1 MAEQIKKGSLGD
13 ILSASQIIS
22 QSDIT
27 AALEEQ
33 IRSGCRIGEALVKL
47 GIVTQEDI
55 DWALCNQ
62 LDLPYVRLK
71 LEMIDPEA
79 IRLVPAALARKFNLI
94 PLIKVGNELNIAI
107 ADPLN
112 LPALE
117 AVVALASGCQIN
129 LSVALLREI
138 REMIDACY
146 GSAGQEALG
155 FESSSFDAQTLDT
168 INADLSGAQLLECL
182 LFFIHQ
188 NQLASLS
195 LQPLGDRIAI
205 SGRRSGVTRQIG
217 QLAPNYYP
225 DITLKIRKRAGITPN
240 SDHSSAGLLSLLQHG
255 HELRFQVA
263 VMAGI
268 GGDYITIR
276 RHVTAGFPDS
286 VPELNLTDAVRNNF
300 THLARARRG
309 ITFFASHSTPERN
322 RCIDLMLAEMDTN
335 GRNVLILGEGA
346 GGGSFPRI
354 HLPESEHER
363 GRTVMEALEH
373 EPDVLVIEN
382 ATEGVP
388 FSAAC
393 RAAMRG
399 TLVLA
404 GLEIRGTRNVL
415 QQLLLYQQK
424 GYFLPFFVN
433 GLIAFKGIQLLC
445 PECRSACTPSTD
457 ELLIMSLEQ
466 PPATFFRSGGCEV
479 CAQSGIS
486 TRRFLMDILLFDE
499 EFHRVFEQSRDVDSL
514 EQHLRSI
521 GYRGTAED
529 GLQLLMDGLVSPE
542 EYIAALVL

>member
-13 ILSASQIIS
+13 ILFASQIIS
-22 QSDIT
+22 QADIA

-33 IRSGCRIGEALVKL
+33 VRTGCRIGEALVNL

-71 LEMIDPEA
+71 LEMIDPDA
-79 IRLVPAALARKFNLI
+79 ICLVPAALARKFNLI
-94 PLIKVGNELNIAI
+94 PLIKAGNELNIAI

-112 LPALE
+112 LAALE
-117 AVVALASGCQIN
+117 AVALASGCQIN

-146 GSAGQEALG
+146 GSAGQETLG
-155 FESSSFDAQTLDT
+155 LESNAFDAQTLDT

-182 LFFIHQ
+182 LHVILQ

-205 SGRRSGVTRQIG
+205 CSRRSGVTRQIG
-217 QLAPNYYP
+217 HLAPNYYP
-225 DITLKIRKRAGITPN
+225 DISLKIRKRAGITPN
-240 SDHSSAGLLSLLQHG
+240 SDHSSAGLLHLFHHG
-255 HELRFQVA
+255 HELQFQVA

-268 GGDYITIR
+268 GGDYITLR
-276 RHVTAGFPDS
+276 RHIAVGFPDS
-286 VPELNLTDAVRNNF
+286 LSELNLSDAVRNNF
-300 THLARARRG
+300 IHLAHARRG
-309 ITFFASHSTPERN
+309 ITFFASQNTLERN
-322 RCIDLMLAEMDTN
+322 RCIDLMLAEMNTS
-335 GRNVLILGEGA
+335 GRNVIILGEGP

-363 GRTVMEALEH
+363 GRVVMEALEH
-373 EPDVLVIEN
+373 APDILVIEN
-382 ATEGVP
+382 ATEAMP

-399 TLVLA
+399 TQVLA
-404 GLEIRGTRNVL
+404 GLEIRGTHNVL

-457 ELLIMSLEQ
+457 ELLIMNLEQ
-466 PPATFFRSGGCEV
+466 PPAAFFRTSGCDV
-479 CAQSGIS
+479 CGQSGFQERIFLLDVL
-486 TRRFLMDILLFDE
+486 RFDD
-499 EFHRVFEQSRDVDSL
+499 EFHRVFEQSRDVESL
-514 EQHLRSI
+514 GQHLRSV
-521 GYRGTAED
+521 GYRGTAEE

>member
-1 MAEQIKKGSLGD
+1 MTEQIKKGSLGD
-13 ILSASQIIS
+13 ILCASQIIS
-22 QSDIT
+22 QADIT

-33 IRSGCRIGEALVKL
+33 ARSGCRIGEALVNL

-71 LEMIDPEA
+71 QEMIDPEA

-94 PLIKVGNELNIAI
+94 PLIKAGNELNIAL

-117 AVVALASGCQIN
+117 AVTQASGCQVN

-146 GSAGQEALG
+146 GSAGQETLG
-155 FESSSFDAQTLDT
+155 LDSSAFAEKTLDA
-168 INADLSGAQLLECL
+168 INADLSGAHLLECL
-182 LFFIHQ
+182 LIFILQ

-195 LQPLGDRIAI
+195 LQPFGDRVVI
-205 SGRRSGVTRQIG
+205 SGRRSGVTNPIG
-217 QLAPNYYP
+217 NLVPNYYP

-240 SDHSSAGLLSLLQHG
+240 NDHSSSGLFSLHYHG
-255 HELRFQVA
+255 HSLQFQVA
-263 VMAGI
+263 IMAGI

-276 RHVTAGFPDS
+276 RHISVGFPAS
-286 VPELNLTDAVRNNF
+286 LAELNLSDSARNSF
-300 THLARARRG
+300 IHMAQARHG
-309 ITFFASHSTPERN
+309 ITFFASQNTLERN
-322 RCIDLMLAEMDTN
+322 RCIDLMLAEMDTG
-335 GRNVLILGEGA
+335 GRNVIILGEGP

-363 GRTVMEALEH
+363 GRTIMEALEH
-373 EPDVLVIEN
+373 APDILVIEN

-388 FSAAC
+388 FSAVC

-404 GLEIRGTRNVL
+404 GLEIRGTHNTL

-433 GLIAFKGIQLLC
+433 GLITFKGVQLLC
-445 PECRSACTPSTD
+445 PECRIACRPSAE
-457 ELLIMSLEQ
+457 ELLIMNAAPS
-466 PPATFFRSGGCEV
+466 PTAYYRSVGCDV
-479 CAQSGIS
+479 CEQSGFS
-486 TRRFLMDILLFDE
+486 TRKLLLDILLFDDD
-499 EFHRVFEQSRDVDSL
+499 FHRIFEQSRDVESL
-514 EQHLRSI
+514 GRYLTSV
-521 GYRGTAED
+521 GFRGISEEGA
-529 GLQLLMDGLVSPE
+529 QLLMDGLVSPE

>member
-1 MAEQIKKGSLGD
+1 MSEQIKKVCLGD

-22 QSDIT
+22 QADIT

-33 IRSGCRIGEALVKL
+33 VRSGCRIGEALVNL

-55 DWALCNQ
+55 DWALSNQ

-71 LEMIDPEA
+71 KEMIDPEA
-79 IRLVPAALARKFNLI
+79 IRLVPAALARKFNLV
-94 PLIKVGNELNIAI
+94 PLIKAGNELNIAI

-112 LPALE
+112 RPALE
-117 AVVALASGCQIN
+117 AVTLASGCQVN

-138 REMIDACY
+138 REMIDAWY
-146 GSAGQEALG
+146 GSAGQETLG
-155 FESSSFDAQTLDT
+155 FESVAFGATTLDVV
-168 INADLSGAQLLECL
+168 NADLSGAQLLEFL
-182 LFFIHQ
+182 LLYILQ
-188 NQLASLS
+188 NQLDSLS
-195 LQPLGDRIAI
+195 LQPLGEQVVI
-205 SGRRSGVTRQIG
+205 SGRRSCVTRPIG
-217 QLAPNYYP
+217 RLAPNYYP
-225 DITLKIRKRAGITPN
+225 DISIKIRMRAGITPN
-240 SDHSSAGLLSLLQHG
+240 NDHSSAGLLSLIHHG
-255 HELRFQVA
+255 HALQFQVA

-276 RHVTAGFPDS
+276 RHVTAGFPAS
-286 VPELNLTDAVRNNF
+286 VSELNLSETVRNSF
-300 THLARARRG
+300 THLSLARRG
-309 ITFFASHSTPERN
+309 ITFFASQNTLERN
-322 RCIDLMLAEMDTN
+322 RCIDLMLAEMDTK
-335 GRNVLILGEGA
+335 GQNVIILGEGP
-346 GGGSFPRI
+346 GGGRFPRI

-373 EPDVLVIEN
+373 APDILVIEN
-382 ATEGVP
+382 ATEGAP

-457 ELLIMSLEQ
+457 ELLIMNLERQ
-466 PPATFFRSGGCEV
+466 PATFYRTGGCDV

-486 TRRFLMDILLFDE
+486 TRRFLMDVLLFDD
-499 EFHRVFEQSRDVDSL
+499 EFYRVFEQSHDVESL
-514 EQHLRSI
+514 EQHLRSV
-521 GYRGTAED
+521 GYRGTAEE